1 MAVIIIE
8 KEECTG
14 CGTCQAG
21 CPTGAIEIDG
31 IIATVTE
38 DRCTCCG
45 ACVEDCPVQA
55 IQLVHE
61 DNVTPLA
68 KEDCTLEAYQGVWV
82 FAELRQ
88 GAIMNIALE
97 LLGEGR
103 KLADSLGVDLGA
115 VLIGDKVEHRAQ
127 DLFAYGADLVYLVED
142 AELKDYR
149 TESYCAVMEMLIK
162 TYKPEILLMGATN
175 IGRDLG
181 PRLSG
186 RIHTGLTAD
195 CTVLDIDPEKRLL
208 LQTRPAFGGNI
219 MATIIC
225 PDTRPQMATVRPGV
239 MKKTTPD
246 FNRTGRIIKETY
258 QPDAKVRTTVREIVK
273 EARKIVNLEEA
284 QIIISGG
291 RGVGGPEG
299 FKLLEEVAASLGGT
313 VGASRG
319 AVDSGWI
326 PSHHQ
331 VGQTGKTVHP
341 KLYIACGIS
350 GAIQHLAG
358 MQHSSV
364 IVAINKNPNAPIFK
378 IADYGIV
385 GDLFKVLPV
394 LLDTLKEM
402 RNSNNQFNIR

>member
-1 MAVIIIE
+1 MAVIIEITQ
-8 KEECTG
+8 CTG
-14 CGTCQAG
+14 CAACQAG
-21 CPTGAIEIDG
+21 CSFGAIEIDG
-31 IIATVTE
+31 GIAVIT
-38 DRCTCCG
+38 DQCICCG
-45 ACVEDCPVQA
+45 ACVEECPVQA
-55 IQLVHE
+55 IKLENE
-61 DNVTPLA
+61 DNLMTPA
-68 KEDCTLEAYQGVWV
+68 KEEFPLEAYQGVWV

-97 LLGEGR
+97 LLGEGK
-103 KLADSLGVDLGA
+103 KLADTLGVELGA
-115 VLIGDKVEHRAQ
+115 VLIGNNVESLAK
-127 DLFAYGADLVYLVED
+127 DLFAYGADTVYMVED
-142 AELKDYR
+142 TELENYR
-149 TESYCAVMEMLIK
+149 TESYCAAMEKLIR
-162 TYKPEILLMGATN
+162 TYKPEIVLIGATN

-186 RIHTGLTAD
+186 RLHTGLTAD
-195 CTVLDIDPEKRLL
+195 CTVLDIDTEKRLL
-208 LQTRPAFGGNI
+208 NQTRPAFGGNI

-225 PDTRPQMATVRPGV
+225 PATRPQMATVRPGV
-239 MKKTTPD
+239 MKKAVPD
-246 FNRTGRIIKETY
+246 FKRTGKINKVLY
-258 QPDAKVRTTVREIVK
+258 PPDVKIRTIVRNTVK

-299 FKLLEEVAASLGGT
+299 FKLLEQVAESIGAT

-358 MQHSSV
+358 MQHSSC

-394 LLDTLKEM
+394 LLDALKEII
-402 RNSNNQFNIR
+402 NSKSSAV